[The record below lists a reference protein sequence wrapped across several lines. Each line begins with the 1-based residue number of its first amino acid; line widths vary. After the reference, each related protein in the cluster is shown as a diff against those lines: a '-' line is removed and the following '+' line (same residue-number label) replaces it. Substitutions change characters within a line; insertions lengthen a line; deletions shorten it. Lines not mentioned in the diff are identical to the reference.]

1 MGAVKNHPALR
12 RFSRGIRRPAGNHFM
27 KGRGG
32 NDSLPG
38 TTTNNKEH
46 MKTLIKAGAMLAIIA
61 GLGLATASAAESACA
76 KCCKTSCS
84 SCQKCSDG
92 KCASC
97 CKSCCK

>member
-1 MGAVKNHPALR
+1 
-12 RFSRGIRRPAGNHFM
+12 M
-27 KGRGG
+27 KERVG

-38 TTTNNKEH
+38 TTNNTEEN

-61 GLGLATASAAESACA
+61 GFGLATATAAEGACA
-76 KCCKTSCS
+76 KCCKTDCS
-84 SCQKCSDG
+84 ACAKCSDG